1 MSFASNKYNRYR
13 IANRIYERWLYLRE
27 LNSLEDGMDF
37 TALHDEEI
45 VGANPDRISYYFHPD
60 TYGYH
65 GNHLEL
71 SMKIPK
77 LVVHFVSNSSRPITA
92 RIDNFGP
99 KANQTMNINIRGLL
113 KSIKTLHSQVYS

>member
-1 MSFASNKYNRYR
+1 MSFASNKHNRYR
-13 IANRIYERWLYLRE
+13 TANKIYERWLHLLSSE
-27 LNSLEDGMDF
+27 SLEDGVDF

-45 VGANPDRISYYFHPD
+45 ADANPDRISYYFHPD

-92 RIDNFGP
+92 RIEDFGP
-99 KANQTMNINIRGLL
+99 KANQTVNIAIRSLL
-113 KSIKTLHSQVYS
+113 KRIKILHSRV